1 MSNLIQQAYQRLYAA
16 YGPQHWWPGHGQLE
30 VAVGAIL
37 TQNTNWK
44 NVEKALKNLRQ
55 ADALNIGSLHALS
68 HDELAGLIRPAG
80 YYRVKARRLKNLV
93 AVVVEHFDGLLE
105 SLFRLSKHDL
115 RQTLLA
121 VNGIGPETADSIV
134 LYAAELPVF
143 VVDTYTSR
151 VVKRHGWIDS
161 EAGYYELQE
170 RFHDELDEDVMLY
183 NEYHALLVRVG
194 KEHCG
199 TRPSCDGCPLAD
211 LLPEG
216 GPLKMTKDEIP
227 NDEGSSKSE

>member
-1 MSNLIQQAYQRLYAA
+1 MSNVLQQAYQRLYSA
-16 YGPQHWWPGHGQLE
+16 YGPQRWWPGNGPLE

-44 NVEKALKNLRQ
+44 NVEKALENLRE
-55 ADALNIGSLHALS
+55 ADALGIHELHNLS
-68 HDELAGLIRPAG
+68 HAELAELIRPAG

-93 AVVVEHFDGLLE
+93 AVVAEQFDGLLE
-105 SLFRLSKHDL
+105 SLFQLSQHDL

-143 VVDTYTSR
+143 VVDTYTAR
-151 VVKRHGWIDS
+151 VVKRHGWIAL

-170 RFHDELDEDVMLY
+170 RFHDELDEDVVLY

-194 KEHCG
+194 KQHCG
-199 TRPSCDGCPLAD
+199 TRPSCAGCPLAD
-211 LLPEG
+211 LLPAD
-216 GPLKMTKDEIP
+216 GPLEI
-227 NDEGSSKSE
+227 

>member
-1 MSNLIQQAYQRLYAA
+1 MSNVLQQAFQRLHDN
-16 YGPQHWWPGHGQLE
+16 YGPQHWWPGNGPLE

-44 NVEKALKNLRQ
+44 NVEKALENLRD
-55 ADALNIGSLHALS
+55 ADALHIHELHTLS
-68 HDELAGLIRPAG
+68 HDELADLIRPAG

-93 AVVVEHFDGLLE
+93 AVIVEEFDGLLE
-105 SLFRLSKHDL
+105 SLFRLGKHDL

-143 VVDTYTSR
+143 VVDTYTAR

-161 EAGYYELQE
+161 EAGYHELQE
-170 RFHDELDEDVMLY
+170 RFHDELEEDVMLY

-211 LLPEG
+211 MLPED
-216 GPLKMTKDEIP
+216 GPLLEA
-227 NDEGSSKSE
+227 